1 MLLGAHVKKM
11 TKILTV
17 VFIKTRKK
25 YLSMVEINFLKLLL
39 IEISVNTEANE
50 MCQTSARGHRRPGGR
65 FLHSIKK

>member
-1 MLLGAHVKKM
+1 MLHGAHVKKM

-39 IEISVNTEANE
+39 IEISVNTEAN
-50 MCQTSARGHRRPGGR
+50 
-65 FLHSIKK
+65 